1 MTTRILYI
9 LSCTLLFSLSATDAQ
24 NDAMANVRPIARTGF
39 NLGYEISSPDTSFVL
54 VTEGWQEI
62 ATLALVAMKTN
73 PVPFETALNDTV
85 AILKDQNA
93 YAKIVQH
100 GFTTLKDMQAYL
112 LQGEFNPPPGK
123 SPFKE
128 PFIVI
133 ILYCRMEDQKSVQ
146 FYATFPKSDKDRL
159 YDKMFASF
167 ASFRK
172 KS

>member
-1 MTTRILYI
+1 MKRILCI
-9 LSCTLLFSLSATDAQ
+9 IFHTLLFSLSPSHAQ

-39 NLGYEISSPDTSFVL
+39 NNGYEISAPDTSFVL
-54 VTEGWQEI
+54 VTEGWQEN
-62 ATLALVAMKTN
+62 ATQALVAMKTS

-100 GFTTLKDMQAYL
+100 GFTKLKDMEAYQ
-112 LQGEFNPPPGK
+112 LQGEFNPPPGN

-133 ILYCRMEDQKSVQ
+133 ILYCRMEDQKNVQ
-146 FYATFPKSDKDRL
+146 FFATFPKSAKDRL
-159 YDKMFASF
+159 YDKMFAAF

>member
-1 MTTRILYI
+1 MHRTIFPIFSFLIL
-9 LSCTLLFSLSATDAQ
+9 LSAPSHAQ

-39 NLGYEISSPDTSFVL
+39 NTGYEISSPDTSFVL
-54 VTEGWQEI
+54 VTEGWQET
-62 ATLALVAMKTN
+62 ATQALVAMKTS

-100 GFTTLKDMQAYL
+100 GFTKLKDMEAYQ
-112 LQGEFNPPPGK
+112 LQGEFNPPPGN

-133 ILYCRMEDQKSVQ
+133 IMFCRMEDQKNVQ
-146 FYATFPKSDKDRL
+146 FFATFPKSAKDRL

>member
-1 MTTRILYI
+1 MMMRILCI
-9 LSCTLLFSLSATDAQ
+9 VFFTLLISLSTTHAQTDA
-24 NDAMANVRPIARTGF
+24 AANVRPVARTGF
-39 NLGYEISSPDTSFVL
+39 NTGYEISAPDTSFVL

-62 ATLALVAMKTN
+62 ATQALVAMKTS
-73 PVPFETALNDTV
+73 PLPFETALNDTI

-93 YAKIVQH
+93 YAKIVQY
-100 GFTTLKDMQAYL
+100 GFTTLKDMQAYQ
-112 LQGEFNPPPGK
+112 LQGEFNPPPGN
-123 SPFKE
+123 SQFKE

-133 ILYCRMEDQKSVQ
+133 ILFCRWEEQKNVQ
-146 FYATFPKSDKDRL
+146 FFATFPKSAKDRL